1 MSRRVHWIAF
11 LALLGLTHVG
21 CYVELT
27 ETTSV
32 ELSNATSTLRGEET
46 FLKGI
51 QAPVTSDETSDP
63 VTTTDVS
70 SADPSAIYDAVPL
83 IPREQFFGNPEK
95 ARARIS
101 PDGRRLAF
109 LAPVDG
115 VINVWVAPADDL
127 DAAKAVTADT
137 SRGVWD
143 FQWAYTN
150 RHLLYSKDN
159 DGDEQNHIYAIDLES
174 GEIRDLTPLENISA
188 QFEGISDRHP
198 NEILVGINDRAP
210 HQFHDI
216 YKVNLL
222 TGERELVQQ
231 NPGFAGFMTDDDY
244 NIRFAIKFTPQA
256 SQLYLVPDEE
266 EGWKEFLEI
275 EPADAQTTAII
286 GFNKTGEKVYLLD
299 SRDRN
304 TAALKLL
311 DLATGEEELIAEN
324 DRADISEAIVHPTEK
339 TIQAVGFTYARREW
353 QILDDAIAGD
363 LAFLA
368 DVADGEFQVTSQTL
382 DNTKWTVA
390 YIVDDGPIE
399 FYLYHRGETPR
410 AEFLFTSQ
418 PSLAELPL
426 AKMNAEIITSR
437 DGLALISYLTLPL
450 GTDDDGDFRPTTPLP
465 MVLDVHGG
473 PWARDSW
480 GYNTSHQ
487 LWANRGYAVLSVNFR
502 GSTGLGKDFLNAA
515 NGQWGGKMHDD
526 LIDAVDWAVAMGI
539 ADRDRIA
546 IMGGSYGGYA
556 TLVGLTQ
563 TPEVFACGID
573 VVGPSSLITL
583 MENVP
588 PYWIPLMPIMKVR
601 IGDPETEEGRAFL
614 LDRSP
619 LTHVD
624 QIVRPLLI
632 VQGAHDPRVKQQEA
646 DQIVAAMNE
655 RQIPVTY
662 LLFHD
667 EGHGLQRP
675 ENRFAENAIAEAFLA
690 EHLGGRS
697 EPVGSAF
704 EGADFT
710 VPSGADQVPGLSAA
724 LK

>member
-1 MSRRVHWIAF
+1 MSHRLNWIACF
-11 LALLGLTHVG
+11 TLLGLTNVG
-21 CYVELT
+21 CDSELT
-27 ETTSV
+27 
-32 ELSNATSTLRGEET
+32 
-46 FLKGI
+46 
-51 QAPVTSDETSDP
+51 DETSTPLPDSNA
-63 VTTTDVS
+63 V
-70 SADPSAIYDAVPL
+70 YDSVPL
-83 IPREQFFGNPEK
+83 IPREHFFGNPEK

-101 PDGRRLAF
+101 PDGTRLAF

-127 DAAKAVTADT
+127 DAARAVTADT
-137 SRGVWD
+137 HRGVRN
-143 FQWAYTN
+143 FRWAYTN

-174 GEIRDLTPLENISA
+174 DEIRDLTPLENISA
-188 QFEGISDRHP
+188 QFDGISDRYP
-198 NEILVGINDRAP
+198 DEILIGINDREP

-216 YKVNLL
+216 YKINII
-222 TGERELVQQ
+222 TGERALVQQ
-231 NPGFAGFMTDDDY
+231 NPGFAGFMIDDDY
-244 NIRFAIKFTPQA
+244 NIRFAVTFTPQA

-266 EGWKEFLEI
+266 EEWKEFLEI

-286 GFNKTGEKVYLLD
+286 GFDKTGEKVYMLD

-304 TAALKLL
+304 TAALTLL
-311 DLATGEEELIAEN
+311 DLATGEEEIIAEN
-324 DRADISEAIVHPTEK
+324 DQADISEVIAHPTDK

-353 QILDDAIAGD
+353 QILDDEIAGD
-363 LAFLA
+363 IAFLES
-368 DVADGEFQVTSQTL
+368 VTDGEFQVTSQSL

-426 AKMNAEIITSR
+426 AKMKAEIIPSR
-437 DGLALISYLTLPL
+437 DGLELVSYLTLPR
-450 GTDDDGDFRPTTPLP
+450 GTDDDGDFRPAHPLP

-502 GSTGLGKDFLNAA
+502 GSTGLGKDFLNAS
-515 NGQWGGKMHDD
+515 NGEWGGKMHDD

-539 ADRDRIA
+539 ADEERIA

-556 TLVGLTQ
+556 TLVGLTK

-588 PYWIPLMPIMKVR
+588 PYWMPQMPIMKVR
-601 IGDPETEEGRAFL
+601 IGDPDTDEGRAFL

-624 QIVRPLLI
+624 KIVRPLLI

-646 DQIVAAMNE
+646 DQIVAAMND

-667 EGHGLQRP
+667 EGHGLRRP
-675 ENRFAENAIAEAFLA
+675 ENRFAENAVEEAFLA
-690 EHLGGRS
+690 EHLGGRF
-697 EPVGSAF
+697 EPIGSAF
-704 EGADFT
+704 EEANFA
-710 VPSGADQVPGLSAA
+710 VPSGADQVPHLPAA
-724 LK
+724 LPRE